1 MAESGEAYR
10 ESVGAAVRRLR
21 GERGWPLRELGK
33 VSGISVPY
41 LSEIERGRKEPS
53 AAMLAQLA
61 EAFALSLAQ
70 LLVEIA
76 QTLDRQIESRL
87 EASPHRELLGQVETL
102 DEADLVELTRYLDY
116 LRWRRANGD
125 DRGAP

>member
-10 ESVGAAVRRLR
+10 EAVGAAVRRLR

-61 EAFALSLAQ
+61 GAFALSFAE

-76 QTLDRQIESRL
+76 ETLDLAIERRL
-87 EASPHRELLGQVETL
+87 EASPHRELLGQIETL
-102 DEADLVELTRYLDY
+102 DEADLAELARYLNY
-116 LRWRRANGD
+116 LRWRHGQVS
-125 DRGAP
+125 